1 MAIVAG
7 EPPKGESMS
16 SQTNPPLSR
25 EAERTQP
32 QPQPDTS
39 NLNSTSDILKAQGR
53 G

>member
-7 EPPKGESMS
+7 EPPQGDGMP

-25 EAERTQP
+25 EVERQQP
-32 QPQPDTS
+32 PAQPDTS
-39 NLNSTSDILKAQGR
+39 SLNSTSDILKAQGQ